1 MYYNVH
7 CTNVGMYISDF
18 LQNFSEMFQTILNS
32 AWLSH
37 AEGWKS
43 QTLYTTALHAATR
56 EGYSGDS
63 DL

>member
-18 LQNFSEMFQTILNS
+18 KKNLSKMFQTILNS

-37 AEGWKS
+37 AKG
-43 QTLYTTALHAATR
+43 
-56 EGYSGDS
+56 
-63 DL
+63 

>member
-18 LQNFSEMFQTILNS
+18 LQKISKMFQTILNS
-32 AWLSH
+32 ALMAH

-43 QTLYTTALHAATR
+43 HTLYTTALHTVTR
-56 EGYSGDS
+56 EG
-63 DL
+63 